1 MIKIIRRITILL
13 FTLTIVT
20 IIAGQAGLFNGKRPT
35 DLGLHDG
42 KLKAPLAKSFNSI
55 SSQAAQHP
63 HSDYHIIAPLTYQGD
78 GKAAFVK
85 LTNIVRNMNNTTVI
99 VAEPTY
105 LYAEFRSSLMKFTDD
120 VEFALD
126 DQAGV
131 INMRSASRLGKKDFG
146 TNRKRLEAIR
156 AAFESGSTF
165 ATTRATES
173 AATTPTGWSSMESGS

>member
-1 MIKIIRRITILL
+1 MIKIIRRIAILL

-42 KLKAPLAKSFNSI
+42 KLKAPLAESFNSI

-63 HSDYHIIAPLTYQGD
+63 HSDHHIIAPLTYQGD

-99 VAEPTY
+99 VAEPT
-105 LYAEFRSSLMKFTDD
+105 
-120 VEFALD
+120 
-126 DQAGV
+126 
-131 INMRSASRLGKKDFG
+131 
-146 TNRKRLEAIR
+146 
-156 AAFESGSTF
+156 
-165 ATTRATES
+165 
-173 AATTPTGWSSMESGS
+173 